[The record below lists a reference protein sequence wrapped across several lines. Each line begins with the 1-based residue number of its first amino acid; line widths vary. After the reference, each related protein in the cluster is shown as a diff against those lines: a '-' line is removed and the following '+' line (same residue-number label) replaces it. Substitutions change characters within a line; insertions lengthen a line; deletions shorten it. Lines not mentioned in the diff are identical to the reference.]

1 VDICSFAW
9 VEGEW
14 SWFGAGLL
22 LGGEGMGIGRWI
34 SLVSYSESFNPSIAP
49 PTPFHTSGA
58 RARHD

>member
-1 VDICSFAW
+1 MDICSFAW

-22 LGGEGMGIGRWI
+22 LAVRVWGSVDGYL
-34 SLVSYSESFNPSIAP
+34 LVSYAASFNPSIAP
-49 PTPFHTSGA
+49 PSPFHTSGA